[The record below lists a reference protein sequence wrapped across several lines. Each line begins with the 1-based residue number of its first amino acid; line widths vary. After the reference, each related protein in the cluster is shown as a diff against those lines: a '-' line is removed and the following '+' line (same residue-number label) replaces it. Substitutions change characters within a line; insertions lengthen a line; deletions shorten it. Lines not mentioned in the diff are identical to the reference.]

1 MTGAGKAFSSGG
13 SLDFLRDRSND
24 TGSRNAAIMRDFYRR
39 FLQIRDLPVPVLAA
53 INGPAIGAGLCFAMG
68 ADLRIAAKSARLGIT
83 FVGLGLHP
91 GMGATHFLPRLVGP
105 QLAARM
111 CLTGETITGEEAA
124 RIGLVL
130 EAVDDAEV
138 LPKTMAL
145 ATRIASQAPV
155 AVRSCVRSL
164 RMQAE
169 EGLDRSLW
177 READAQSYCYSGA
190 DLKEGVEAVAAKRK
204 AGFVQYEKYTPEL
217 K

>member
-1 MTGAGKAFSSGG
+1 M
-13 SLDFLRDRSND
+13 
-24 TGSRNAAIMRDFYRR
+24 RNSAIMRDFYRR

-53 INGPAIGAGLCFAMG
+53 INGPAIGAGLCFAM
-68 ADLRIAAKSARLGIT
+68 ASDIRIAAKSARLGIT

-105 QLAARM
+105 QMAAKL
-111 CLTGETITGEEAA
+111 CLTGETITGDEAA

-130 EAVDDAEV
+130 EAVEDAEV

-145 ATRIASQAPV
+145 AAKIASQAPV

-164 RMQAE
+164 RMQQE
-169 EGLDRSLW
+169 EHLDRSLW
-177 READAQSYCYSGA
+177 READAQSYCYSGR
-190 DLKEGVEAVAAKRK
+190 DLAEGVEAVAGKRK
-204 AGFVQYEKYTPEL
+204 ADFRQYESYAPEL